1 MSGSPRA
8 LTIWRSCAKHAQIAV
23 VPESLLVWFNLFT
36 DDPAGA
42 RTRLSG
48 RPVLLYEPPLED
60 EPDDDADED
69 YRLRTQSG
77 IIMPAI
83 GGGEP
88 LAVVVEKS
96 KENAFQKRITV
107 GRTANN
113 DIVLDDQSVSRFHA
127 YLQQDDHQAWT
138 LTDAGSRNGSF
149 VAGRR
154 IVARKAVALANAV
167 VVRIGAVQLTFFS
180 AAGFL
185 EILKKRA
192 QG

>member
-1 MSGSPRA
+1 M
-8 LTIWRSCAKHAQIAV
+8 
-23 VPESLLVWFNLFT
+23 PESLLVWFNLFT

-42 RTRLSG
+42 RKKLDG

-60 EPDDDADED
+60 EPEGDDADED
-69 YRLRTQSG
+69 FRLRTQSG

-88 LAVVVEKS
+88 LAVVVQKS
-96 KENAFQKRITV
+96 KENAFQRRITV

-127 YLQQDDHQAWT
+127 FLQQDDRQDWT

-149 VAGRR
+149 VSGRR
-154 IVARKAVALANAV
+154 ITARTPVALSNAV
-167 VVRIGAVQLTFFS
+167 VLRIGAVQLTFYS
-180 AAGFL
+180 STGFL
-185 EILKKRA
+185 EMLKKRA
-192 QG
+192 HG